1 MMAAVRQVEA
11 LRDHAVKLGHEPP
24 GDWKDL
30 PRAFARVAY
39 VMAVF
44 GFMENPD
51 QIQGVLQNRAKGVAT
66 ASLPDTMLVP
76 WGARPDQVV
85 GIRGFPALSLARLIT
100 RYSDTVVPAYEG
112 VGMRTVGERAGSIM
126 QSA

>member
-24 GDWKDL
+24 GAWKDL

-39 VMAVF
+39 VMAVY
-44 GFMENPD
+44 GLMENPD
-51 QIQGVLQNRAKGVAT
+51 QILGVLQNRATGVAP
-66 ASLPDTMLVP
+66 ASLQDTMLVP

-85 GIRGFPALSLARLIT
+85 AIRRIHALTLARL
-100 RYSDTVVPAYEG
+100 
-112 VGMRTVGERAGSIM
+112 M
-126 QSA
+126 QHIGQES